1 MPFEVTEKNA
11 SALEPLFKPWE
22 EPVQHRLPNP
32 ERGKAAIIAPGRRP
46 SKVPLVRSIRAEV
59 DGWRRGGYAGV
70 SDTSRTLLNYW
81 FSTEHRVPNE
91 DSNLIPF
98 RYHWAQREA
107 IETTI
112 YLYELRRI
120 RTVAELMFEF
130 GDASIADLALGIPPE
145 EDRWPKD
152 CCKIATGGGKTKV
165 MSLAIVWSY
174 FHSLYEPDSDLARHF
189 VIIAPNLTVYERLK
203 DDFVSDKEHDS
214 VFYRDPLLPEE
225 WKSDFQMQVV
235 LQDEPGGA
243 STTGTVYLTNI
254 HRLYESRDNR
264 VDEEES
270 ESGSIFGPPVR
281 RARALDTG
289 AALRD
294 RITSHPRLM
303 VLNDEAH
310 HLHDPDLAWNRA
322 IDALHDQSLSKG
334 NRGICL
340 QLDFTATPK
349 HTNGELFRHIVCDFP
364 LGEAVDAGIVKVP
377 VLGESE
383 ELDVYGDKKTP
394 AQQRYS
400 MHLKLG
406 YQTYQRAF
414 EEWSRVRKPIL
425 FVMTEDANSANEIA
439 GYLDSDTFP
448 LLKGRVLNIHTRLKG
463 RIKMVMRG
471 GRQVPEFVENE
482 TAMKPEDLQVI
493 REWSRELDSRD
504 SKFRCVVSVM
514 MLREGW
520 DVRNVTTIVPLRP
533 YSAKAGILPEQTLG
547 RGLRRMVPL
556 GDTPETVAVV
566 HHPAFRKLYEDE
578 LAQEGLDIA
587 FLPIREVFKQTVTIF
602 VHHEKKPVDKLEL
615 DVPLISDAITT
626 TAELGELTFE
636 EVREHFRSHFQPLPI
651 GKKKEGTVEYTERH
665 LFTDEIVARM
675 ELDAGLLTSAWSAP
689 SYFAQMLGRACRIS
703 NPHKVLTPLIERF
716 IGEVLFERG
725 VDVYS
730 GEVDHRMRDLDVM
743 EHIRATFT
751 PLILGK
757 TVRKQERKRLS
768 MGQRL
773 SGWKPYQATSND
785 KRPAVQAQR
794 TMFNLV
800 PCANEFEQAFTD
812 FLDTAQDVVAFAK
825 NAGPQ
830 KLMIDYLRPEGHR
843 ALYEPDFIVRLI
855 DGRYYL
861 AELKGKVNELV
872 PLKASAAVEWCK
884 AASQSGPRWAYLYVP
899 YHLFQQ
905 SAAATVQEL
914 ARACEPSLQ
923 ALLKEVA
930 TGQLT
935 LPLEEATA
943 RAQADDMFART
954 LKEAGVERAPEA
966 IEAVLRQAVLLL
978 DHASRSRM
986 PDYGHAFQP
995 LLHPLDEYSL
1005 DILEKQLRPRIP
1017 ASQSEQYNYFNP
1029 YLDEKPQRQ
1038 KILLEKHQRYL
1049 RDNLIFGRAIQRLG
1063 TLLFCLDYAQQGGWG
1078 ATGVWRDIQEAFS
1091 GPEMARLYGLLEAVN
1106 TFRNTHVAH
1115 VEAPLNDADEAWKA
1129 MREWVRCLSLMHE
1142 VANRVAK

>member
-22 EPVQHRLPNP
+22 EPVRHRLPNP
-32 ERGKAAIIAPGRRP
+32 QRGKAAIIAPGRRP

-70 SDTSRTLLNYW
+70 SEASRTLLNYW

-91 DSNLIPF
+91 DGNLIPF

-107 IETTI
+107 IETII

-203 DDFVSDKEHDS
+203 DDFENCSI
-214 VFYRDPLLPEE
+214 FYRDPLLPEE

-235 LQDEPGGA
+235 LQDEPGGT
-243 STTGTVYLTNI
+243 STTGVVYLTNI

-264 VDEEES
+264 GNEEES

-289 AALRD
+289 AALRE

-310 HLHDPDLAWNRA
+310 HLHDPELAWNRT

-334 NRGICL
+334 NKGICL

-439 GYLDSDTFP
+439 GYLDSETFP

-547 RGLRRMVPL
+547 RGLRRMVAL

-578 LAQEGLDIA
+578 LAQEGQDIA
-587 FLPIREVFKQTVTIF
+587 VLPIREVFKQTVTIF
-602 VHHEKKPVDKLEL
+602 VDHEKKPVDKLEL
-615 DVPLISDAITT
+615 EIPLISDAITT
-626 TAELGELTFE
+626 TAELEELTFE
-636 EVREHFRSHFQPLPI
+636 EVRDYFRSHFQCLPI

-689 SYFAQMLGRACRIS
+689 TYFAQMLGKACRIS

-751 PLILGK
+751 TLILGK
-757 TVRKQERKRLS
+757 TVWKQERKRLS
-768 MGQRL
+768 LGQRL
-773 SGWKPYQATSND
+773 STWKPYQATSND

-794 TMFNLV
+794 TMYNLA
-800 PCANEFEQAFTD
+800 PCANEFEQAFVD

-830 KLMIDYLRPEGHR
+830 KLMIDYLRPDGHR
-843 ALYEPDFIVRLI
+843 ALYEPDFIVRLS
-855 DGRYYL
+855 DGKYYL
-861 AELKGKVNELV
+861 AELKGKVDELV
-872 PLKASAAVEWCK
+872 PLKASAAAEWCK
-884 AASQSGPRWAYLYVP
+884 AASQSGPKWAYLYVP

-905 SAAATVQEL
+905 SAAATAQEL

-930 TGQLT
+930 TGQLA
-935 LPLEEATA
+935 LPLEEAA
-943 RAQADDMFART
+943 AQ
-954 LKEAGVERAPEA
+954 KEAENVLARVLQQAGITQPPAPVA
-966 IEAVLRQAVLLL
+966 DPMRQAILLL
-978 DHASRSRM
+978 DHAVRSAM
-986 PDYGHAFQP
+986 PSYAHAFQP
-995 LLHPLDEYSL
+995 LLHPLDEYAL
-1005 DILEKQLRPRIP
+1005 RILERYLSPRIP
-1017 ASQSEQYNYFNP
+1017 EDPRKRDGYFTP
-1029 YLDEKPQRQ
+1029 YLDSLKQSEKT
-1038 KILLEKHQRYL
+1038 LLEKNGRYL
-1049 RDNLIFGRAIQRLG
+1049 KDNLLFGRSIMKLG
-1063 TLLFCLDYAQQGGWG
+1063 TLLFCLRYAAEGGWG
-1078 ATGVWRDIQEAFS
+1078 ASGVWKDVEEVFGAPALAELY
-1091 GPEMARLYGLLEAVN
+1091 PELEPVN
-1106 TFRNTHVAH
+1106 NFRNTRVAH
-1115 VEAPLNDADEAWKA
+1115 VEVALTDPPEAWAA
-1129 MREWVRCLSLMHE
+1129 MTSWLRCLNRM
-1142 VANRVAK
+1142 VALIQ

>member
-22 EPVQHRLPNP
+22 EPLQHRLPNP
-32 ERGKAAIIAPGRRP
+32 ERGQAAIIAPGRRP
-46 SKVPLVRSIRAEV
+46 SKAPLVRSIRAEV
-59 DGWRRGGYAGV
+59 DRWRRGGYAGV

-81 FSTEHRVPNE
+81 FSTEHRIRDGE
-91 DSNLIPF
+91 GNLIPF

-107 IETTI
+107 IETII

-130 GDASIADLALGIPPE
+130 GDDSIADLALGIPPE

-174 FHSLYEPDSDLARHF
+174 FHSLYEPESDLARHF

-203 DDFVSDKEHDS
+203 DDFENCAI
-214 VFYRDPLLPEE
+214 FYRDPLLPEE
-225 WKSDFQMQVV
+225 WKSDFQVQVV
-235 LQDEPGGA
+235 LQDEPGGT
-243 STTGTVYLTNI
+243 STTGAIYLTNI
-254 HRLYESRDNR
+254 HRLYESRDKREN
-264 VDEEES
+264 EEEG

-281 RARALDTG
+281 RTRALNTG

-294 RITSHPRLM
+294 RIASHPRLM

-322 IDALHDQSLSKG
+322 IDSLHDQSLSKG
-334 NRGICL
+334 NKGICL

-383 ELDVYGDKKTP
+383 EIVEQGDKKTP
-394 AQQRYS
+394 AHQRFA

-406 YQTYQRAF
+406 YQAYERAF

-425 FVMTEDANSANEIA
+425 FVMTEDADSANEIA
-439 GYLDSDTFP
+439 AYLDSDNFP

-463 RIKMVMRG
+463 RIKTVTRG
-471 GRQVPEFVENE
+471 GRPVQEFVENE

-493 REWSRELDSRD
+493 REWSRELDSKD

-547 RGLRRMVPL
+547 RGLRRMEPL
-556 GDTPETVAVV
+556 GDTPETVTVI

-578 LAQEGLDIA
+578 LAQDGLDIP

-602 VHHEKKPVDKLEL
+602 VDHEKKPVSDLEL
-615 DVPLISDAITT
+615 EVPLISDAITT

-636 EVREHFRSHFQPLPI
+636 EVRDYFRSRFQPLPI

-675 ELDAGLLTSAWSAP
+675 KLDAGLLSNAWSAP

-703 NPHKVLTPLIERF
+703 NPHQVLTPLIERF
-716 IGEVLFERG
+716 IGEVLFERR
-725 VDVYS
+725 VDIYS
-730 GEVDHRMRDLDVM
+730 GEVDHRMRDMDVM

-751 PLILGK
+751 PLILRR
-757 TVRKQERKRLS
+757 TVHKQERSRIS
-768 MGQRL
+768 QGQRL
-773 SGWKPYQATSND
+773 STWKPYQATSTD

-800 PCANEFEQAFTD
+800 PCANEFEQAFVD

-830 KLMIDYLRPEGHR
+830 RLMIDYLRPDGHR
-843 ALYEPDFIVRLI
+843 ALYEPDFIVRLT

-861 AELKGKVNELV
+861 AELKGKVDELV

-884 AASQSGPRWAYLYVP
+884 VASQSGPEWAYLYVP

-905 SAAATVQEL
+905 SAAATAQEL
-914 ARACEPSLQ
+914 ARACESSLQ

-930 TGQLT
+930 TKQSA
-935 LPLEEATA
+935 LPLDEATA
-943 RAQADDMFART
+943 RAQAEEVFATT
-954 LKEAGVERAPEA
+954 LKEAGIEKAPPT
-966 IEAVLRQAVLLL
+966 IEAVLRQAVSLL
-978 DHASRSRM
+978 DHAVRSRM
-986 PDYGHAFQP
+986 PDYGYAFQP
-995 LLHPLDEYSL
+995 LLRALDEYSL
-1005 DILEKQLRPRIP
+1005 DILEKQLRPKIP
-1017 ASQSEQYNYFNP
+1017 VSQSEQYNYFSP
-1029 YLDEKPQRQ
+1029 FLDDKPRRQ
-1038 KILLEKHQRYL
+1038 KILLEKYQRYL
-1049 RDNLIFGRAIQRLG
+1049 RDNLVFGRAIQRLG

-1078 ATGVWRDIQEAFS
+1078 VAGVWRDVHEAFS
-1091 GPEMARLYGLLEAVN
+1091 GPEMARLYKILEAVN

-1115 VEAPLNDADEAWKA
+1115 VEAPLSDADEAWKA
-1129 MREWVRCLSLMHE
+1129 MKEWLRCLSLMHE